1 MSSNDPTN
9 KPDDETIR
17 RERNRQALE
26 NIINGN
32 KAPAPKTTPMPV
44 FMPKLTR
51 PRKPRKLHS
60 SKQHMSERRKQ
71 INDLRDALKDSFTK
85 IIKTKFIDA
94 QQTALV
100 PVESVSGRALIIV
113 VIIMTFLASITAG
126 AVDMI
131 SGASS
136 SWSTEIAREMTIQIR
151 PKTGRA
157 IEDDLQAAEKLARN
171 MDIISDVTIYT
182 KLQSERLL
190 EPWLGT
196 NLNLNQ
202 IPVPR
207 IIILK
212 LKADDKLDFN
222 RSIQALKSNLA
233 TNIPTATLDDHRKWG
248 SRLATMANAMVFSGL
263 FILVLV
269 LVATTLAIAFAT
281 RGAMAGT
288 REIINVLHLV
298 GAEDRFIADEF
309 QRHFLKLGARGGMIG
324 GCLAI
329 LTFILAGNISKSYLA
344 TPQGDQIEALFG
356 SFSLGLRGYVAIF
369 AIMLLV
375 SALTA
380 IITRVTVY
388 RNLRGLD

>member
-1 MSSNDPTN
+1 MSSNELGPEPN
-9 KPDDETIR
+9 ISNDETIR

-26 NIINGN
+26 SIISGH
-32 KAPAPKTTPMPV
+32 KAPVPKANPAYKPN
-44 FMPKLTR
+44 KR
-51 PRKPRKLHS
+51 PSLKLHMNETR
-60 SKQHMSERRKQ
+60 KHM
-71 INDLRDALKDSFTK
+71 NDLRDALKDSFAK
-85 IIKTKFIDA
+85 IIQTKFTDA
-94 QQTALV
+94 RQTAIV

-113 VIIMTFLASITAG
+113 IIIMTFLASITAG
-126 AVDMI
+126 AVDMM

-136 SWSTEIAREMTIQIR
+136 SWSTEIAREMTIQVR
-151 PKTGRA
+151 PKSGRN
-157 IEDDLQAAEKLARN
+157 IEDDLQNAAKLSRN
-171 MDIISDVTIYT
+171 LDIISDVMIYT
-182 KLQSERLL
+182 KSQSERLL
-190 EPWLGT
+190 EPWIGT
-196 NLNLNQ
+196 SLNLNQ

-207 IIILK
+207 IIVLK
-212 LKADDKLDFN
+212 LKADDKLDYTG
-222 RSIQALKSNLA
+222 SIQALRNSLSA
-233 TNIPTATLDDHRKWG
+233 SIPTATLDDHRKWG

-309 QRHFLKLGARGGMIG
+309 QRHFLKLGARGGIIG
-324 GCLAI
+324 GVIAI
-329 LTFILAGNISKSYLA
+329 VTFVVAGSVSKSYLA

-356 SFSLGLRGYVAIF
+356 SFSLNLRGYAAIF

>member
-1 MSSNDPTN
+1 MSLNESSPQ
-9 KPDDETIR
+9 PGAYEEEAVR

-26 NIINGN
+26 TIINGH
-32 KAPAPKTTPMPV
+32 KTPV
-44 FMPKLTR
+44 LQIKKLPVVRQRISETR
-51 PRKPRKLHS
+51 KR
-60 SKQHMSERRKQ
+60 M
-71 INDLRDALKDSFTK
+71 NDLHDAFKDSFSK
-85 IIKTKFIDA
+85 IAKSKFLDER
-94 QQTALV
+94 QTALV

-126 AVDMI
+126 AVEMI

-136 SWSTEIAREMTIQIR
+136 SWSTEIAREMTIQVR
-151 PKTGRA
+151 PKAGRN
-157 IEDDLQAAEKLARN
+157 IEEDLSAAEKIARN
-171 MDIISDVTIYT
+171 TDIISNVTVYT
-182 KLQSERLL
+182 KEQSERLL

-207 IIILK
+207 IIVLK
-212 LKADDKLDFN
+212 LKSDDSLDFT
-222 RSIQALKSNLA
+222 RSIQILKQSLIIS
-233 TNIPTATLDDHRKWG
+233 IPTATLDDHRKWG
-248 SRLATMANAMVFSGL
+248 SRLATMAGAMVFSGL

-309 QRHFLKLGARGGMIG
+309 QRHFLKLGARGGIIG
-324 GCLAI
+324 GFLAI
-329 LTFILAGNISKSYLA
+329 IVFLVASKVSKSLLA

-356 SFSLGLRGYVAIF
+356 SFSLGMRGYAAIF

-375 SALTA
+375 AALTA